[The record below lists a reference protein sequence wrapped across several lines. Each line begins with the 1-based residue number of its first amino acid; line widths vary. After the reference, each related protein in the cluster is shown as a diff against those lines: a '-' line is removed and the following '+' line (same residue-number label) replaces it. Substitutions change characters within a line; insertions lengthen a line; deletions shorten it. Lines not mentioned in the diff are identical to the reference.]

1 MAVVLLALGLI
12 VCLARINEAVPMG
25 TAWTYQGRLMDANI
39 PADGLYDFQFKLFDV
54 NEGGVQKGPMID
66 FNDVDV
72 IDGYFTVE
80 LDFGSS
86 VFDGNAVWL
95 ETTVS
100 QADGSDPCTLSPR
113 VEITPVP
120 YALQARG
127 IFVDNNGN
135 VGIGTTN
142 PGPKL
147 HVVGDG
153 MILESPNF
161 INNTPF
167 LVFNAGGGFFG
178 QIRAKAGNKLFIQGG
193 SKLGLSGSSSSDD
206 LYIDTNGNV
215 GLGTTS
221 PQSHVQI
228 DNSLDATGS
237 GASNL
242 ALLVRRNSILTGS
255 GPGIGFCSD
264 NSLAVGAKIVHVRTS
279 SNSMGDL
286 AFYTKSATSG
296 PSTEKMRIK
305 DNGNI
310 GIGTTSPVDK
320 LHIQTGNLQGLTIE
334 GSGGNVFLRLK
345 ENSAG
350 GKNYL
355 LGSSGG
361 ASGLGQ
367 GVFTIRDFTTDVVR
381 LRIESNGD
389 TALGGSFGASASSS
403 ISGAHIVTKGG
414 NVGIGTTS
422 PQSHVQIDNSLN
434 ATVSGASNLALLVRR
449 NSILTGSGPGIGFC
463 SDNSLAVGAK
473 IVHVRTSSNSKG
485 DLAFY
490 TKSATSGPTTEKMRI
505 KDTGNIGIGTTSP
518 VDKLHIQTG
527 NLQGLTIEGSG
538 GNVFLR
544 LKENSAGGKN
554 YLLGSSGG
562 ASGLGQGVFTIRD
575 FTTDVVRLRIE
586 SNGDTALGGSFGASA
601 SSSISGAHIVTKG
614 GNVGIGTTS
623 PQSHVQIDNS
633 LNATVSGASN
643 LALLVR
649 RNSILTGSG
658 PGIGFC
664 SDNSLAVGAK
674 IVHVRTSSNSM
685 GDLAFYTK
693 SATSGPTTE
702 KMRIK
707 DSGNVGIGTT
717 VPIVKLHVE
726 GGLRVT
732 ADGDFLGSFLRTSGN
747 LIANGEIYKQGA
759 DPVYINDDLD
769 VNGKIYQR
777 GTQIHADYVF
787 EPDYKLESI
796 EEHSEFMWQ
805 NKHLKAIPK
814 AEVDENGREII
825 EVGAHRKGIV
835 EELEKAH
842 IYIEQLH
849 KQNNE
854 LETRLLKLEA
864 LVAQLNVSQQ
874 GGIK

>member
-1 MAVVLLALGLI
+1 MKNTRILAVVLLALGLI

-228 DNSLDATGS
+228 DNSLDATG
-237 GASNL
+237 
-242 ALLVRRNSILTGS
+242 
-255 GPGIGFCSD
+255 
-264 NSLAVGAKIVHVRTS
+264 
-279 SNSMGDL
+279 
-286 AFYTKSATSG
+286 
-296 PSTEKMRIK
+296 
-305 DNGNI
+305 
-310 GIGTTSPVDK
+310 
-320 LHIQTGNLQGLTIE
+320 
-334 GSGGNVFLRLK
+334 
-345 ENSAG
+345 
-350 GKNYL
+350 
-355 LGSSGG
+355 
-361 ASGLGQ
+361 
-367 GVFTIRDFTTDVVR
+367 
-381 LRIESNGD
+381 
-389 TALGGSFGASASSS
+389 
-403 ISGAHIVTKGG
+403 
-414 NVGIGTTS
+414 
-422 PQSHVQIDNSLN
+422 
-434 ATVSGASNLALLVRR
+434 SGASNLALLVRR